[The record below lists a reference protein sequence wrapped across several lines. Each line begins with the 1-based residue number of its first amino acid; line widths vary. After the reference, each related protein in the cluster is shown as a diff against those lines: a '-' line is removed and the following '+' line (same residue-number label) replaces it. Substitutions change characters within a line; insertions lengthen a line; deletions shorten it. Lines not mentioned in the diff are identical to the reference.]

1 MSKLHL
7 FLDIINLIFPKTCYS
22 CKSVLVKNERVLC
35 LKCYVDLPKHF
46 NRQNIHQLI
55 LSVNG
60 KNYKLY
66 RRYKFQKKS
75 VIQKLIYELKYNN
88 KAYLGEYLGKEL
100 YKNISHLQ
108 NVNYI
113 IPVPLHEE
121 KLSQRGYNQSELIA
135 KGLQQH
141 LKCKLLND
149 VLVRKENTVSQTN
162 KSRFH
167 RFENMAGVF
176 YLTEKKELENKHI
189 ILLDDVFTTGATIS
203 ECIKVLEQIRNINI
217 TIVCVA

>member
-1 MSKLHL
+1 MIKLHL

-75 VIQKLIYELKYNN
+75 AIQKLIYELKYNN
-88 KAYLGEYLGKEL
+88 KAYLGEYLG
-100 YKNISHLQ
+100 
-108 NVNYI
+108 
-113 IPVPLHEE
+113 
-121 KLSQRGYNQSELIA
+121 
-135 KGLQQH
+135 
-141 LKCKLLND
+141 
-149 VLVRKENTVSQTN
+149 
-162 KSRFH
+162 
-167 RFENMAGVF
+167 
-176 YLTEKKELENKHI
+176 KELENKHI

-217 TIVCVA
+217 TIICMA